1 VTVDALSARASGANA
16 PCASTP
22 DVRSRLR
29 SKRSDERRNSP
40 CIQTIQTYATEN
52 EFENLSTVAVGD
64 YQGGSMR
71 HMALEEPRD
80 RSHGRMKSWHR
91 LYSSNQKL
99 SIAICVF
106 PFEGRRLGARLVG
119 AHSYCVSLRVTRIL
133 CEVYNLTAS
142 PISPV

>member
-52 EFENLSTVAVGD
+52 EFENLSTVGRGRLPWGEHA
-64 YQGGSMR
+64 
-71 HMALEEPRD
+71 ALGPRETQ
-80 RSHGRMKSWHR
+80 R
-91 LYSSNQKL
+91 
-99 SIAICVF
+99 
-106 PFEGRRLGARLVG
+106 
-119 AHSYCVSLRVTRIL
+119 
-133 CEVYNLTAS
+133 
-142 PISPV
+142 